1 MGFARTEQPTA
12 LAPANCAAPPGPR
25 GLAFWWRLLRASD
38 GWLDLLTWLNRR
50 YGDVVGFG
58 FLGFP
63 ACLIND
69 PAGIEYVLVTDYQNF
84 TKSMD
89 YRALSRVLGQGLLT
103 SEGEFWKHQ
112 RRLVQPAF
120 FRDRIL
126 SYGELMTSYTRRML
140 ETWQDGEVRD
150 VHADMMRVTLEI
162 TARCLFNVD
171 ITHAAGTIGQALE
184 VVMQHMPKLAGFA
197 FLPDW
202 VPVPGLGAF
211 RRALADLDQ
220 IVYGIIRDRRA
231 DGQHPGDLLDML
243 LDARDENGAGMS
255 DQQLRDEVMT
265 LLLAGHETTA
275 NTLAWTLYLLSQ
287 HPEQQS
293 RLEAE
298 VAGVLDGRVA
308 QAAELQRLPYTQLV
322 LMESQRLYPPA
333 WAIGRKA
340 IRDFEVGGYRM
351 RAGTNVVISQWVMHR
366 DPRFYPDPERFDPDR
381 WRQSSLPKFAYLP
394 FGAGPRVCVGASLA
408 LTESALVLAT
418 LMQHYRFSLASSDP
432 VKAFPSVTLR
442 PRHGLRLRV
451 EKRRQRASATV
462 LGSSPALASTA
473 YTTKPV
479 TKL

>member
-1 MGFARTEQPTA
+1 MGFARTEQPA
-12 LAPANCAAPPGPR
+12 VVVSPVRAAPPGPH
-25 GLAFWWRLLRASD
+25 GVLFWWQLLRSPD
-38 GWLDLLTWLNRR
+38 GWLDVLTWLTRR

-58 FLGFP
+58 FFGFP
-63 ACLIND
+63 ACIIND
-69 PAGIEYVLVTDYQNF
+69 PAGIEHVLVTDYQNF

-126 SYGELMTSYTRRML
+126 SYGELMTTYTARLL
-140 ETWQDGEVRD
+140 ESWRDGEVRD

-171 ITHAAGTIGQALE
+171 ITRDAGTIGQALE
-184 VVMQHMPKLAGFA
+184 VVMRHMPKLAGFA

-202 VPVPGLGAF
+202 VPVPGLGGF
-211 RRALADLDQ
+211 RRALADLDT
-220 IVYGIIRDRRA
+220 IVYGIIRARRA

-255 DQQLRDEVMT
+255 DLQLRDEVMT

-275 NTLAWTLYLLSQ
+275 NTLAWTLYLLAQ
-287 HPEQQS
+287 HPEEQM
-293 RLEAE
+293 RLENE
-298 VAGVLDGRVA
+298 VREALDGRAA
-308 QAAELQRLPYTQLV
+308 QAGELQRLPYTQMV

-333 WAIGRKA
+333 WAIGRKS
-340 IRDFEVGGYRM
+340 IREFEVGGYRL

-366 DPRFYPDPERFDPDR
+366 DPRFFPEPERFHPDR
-381 WRQSSLPKFAYLP
+381 WREINLPKFVYLP

-408 LTESALVLAT
+408 LTESALALAT
-418 LMQHYRFSLASSDP
+418 LAQHFRFSPASREP

-442 PRHGLRLRV
+442 PRNGLRLRV
-451 EKRRQRASATV
+451 QKI
-462 LGSSPALASTA
+462 
-473 YTTKPV
+473 
-479 TKL
+479 

>member
-1 MGFARTEQPTA
+1 MGFAKAQPAVVARAGRA
-12 LAPANCAAPPGPR
+12 LPPGPR
-25 GLAFWWRLLRASD
+25 GISFLWRLLRSPE
-38 GWLDLLTWLNRR
+38 GWLDFLAACHRQ
-50 YGDVVGFG
+50 YGNVVYFR
-58 FLGFP
+58 FLGVP

-69 PAGIEYVLVTDYQNF
+69 PAGIERVLVTDHQNF

-103 SEGEFWKHQ
+103 SEGEFWKRQ

-120 FRDRIL
+120 FRERIL
-126 SYGELMTSYTRRML
+126 SYGGLMTSYTARMMD
-140 ETWQDGEVRD
+140 TWQTGEVRD
-150 VHADMMRVTLEI
+150 VHRDMMHVTLQI
-162 TARCLFNVD
+162 AARSLFNVEIEGD
-171 ITHAAGTIGQALE
+171 AGTIGRALT
-184 VVMQHMPKLAGFA
+184 VVLDAMPKLAGFA

-231 DGQHPGDLLDML
+231 SGARPGDLLDML

-255 DQQLRDEVMT
+255 DLHLRDEVMT

-275 NTLAWTLYLLSQ
+275 NTLAWTLYLLAQ
-287 HPEQQS
+287 NPERQS

-298 VAGVLDGRVA
+298 VRTVLDGHVA
-308 QAAELQRLPYTQLV
+308 EAASLDRLPYTQMA
-322 LMESQRLYPPA
+322 LMEAQRLYPPA

-340 IRDFEVGGYRM
+340 LRDFEVSGYRIP
-351 RAGTNVVISQWVMHR
+351 AGTNIIVSQWVLHR
-366 DPRFYPDPERFDPDR
+366 DPRLYPDPERFDPER
-381 WRQSSLPKFAYLP
+381 WREEVAGRRSLPKFAYLP

-418 LMQHYRFSLASSDP
+418 LIERFRFSLASAEP

-442 PRHGLRLRV
+442 PKQGLRLRV
-451 EKRRQRASATV
+451 ERLR
-462 LGSSPALASTA
+462 
-473 YTTKPV
+473 
-479 TKL
+479 